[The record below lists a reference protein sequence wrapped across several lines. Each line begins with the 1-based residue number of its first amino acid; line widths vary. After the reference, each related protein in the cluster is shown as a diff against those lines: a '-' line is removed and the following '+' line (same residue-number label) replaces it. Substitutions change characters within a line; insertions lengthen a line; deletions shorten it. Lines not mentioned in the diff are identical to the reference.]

1 MEASLLE
8 KLSKNTDE
16 EKKILEG
23 LNLDIRQYSSGES
36 LIISEQRLTRGK
48 SDIAMRTHTR
58 YTPFPTHSHNF
69 VEIMTVISGN
79 ITHFIGEKR
88 IKLVKGDVL
97 IMNKHISHSVEK
109 AGRDDIGINFIVS
122 DTFLSALSPSLA
134 DTVFA
139 GFIKENTKTSG
150 EPVYL
155 HFRTAGIKEIENLL
169 ENLLF
174 RFTDEMGARGITEKT
189 LSLLLEHLSARQS
202 ELLVDGSS
210 PRSKE
215 EDRKSEIM
223 AYIRGNYPTAT
234 LKELSERMF
243 LSTPYLSK
251 LIFEYFKKS
260 FKELLVEERLSRAVE
275 LFERSDMPI
284 GAVIRSVGY
293 ENESYFHREFKK
305 RCKVTPLNM
314 RKNAK

>member
-174 RFTDEMGARGITEKT
+174 RFTDERGARGITEKT

-260 FKELLVEERLSRAVE
+260 FKELLVEERLNRAVE